1 MVRMMTWEQLQA
13 VQPVAMK
20 MIQNSLVKDRVA
32 HAYLFEGERGTGKR
46 DAGYLLVKS
55 LFCEQPLDDYIPC
68 GECINCKRI
77 TNGNHPDVHII
88 EPDGLSIKKGQIQE
102 LQAEF
107 NKTGVESRQK
117 LYMITHADKMT
128 VNAANSLLKFLEEP
142 HAGTIAILLTE
153 QAHRM
158 LPTILSRCQ
167 LISFKPLPPV
177 VLKENLQKEGVHPHA
192 APLLA
197 SVTNNFQEALELNNE
212 EWFAQARKIVL
223 KLYEGLKKSPLQ
235 AMVGLQ
241 DGWFEHF
248 KEKPQLER
256 GLELLLLIYKDL
268 LYIQIDMGEQ
278 LVYPD
283 LRNMLETDA
292 LHTSTRRLSE
302 QMTAIL
308 EAKRKLN
315 SNMNPQLLIEQLVL
329 ELQGGSSI
337 V

>member
-1 MVRMMTWEQLQA
+1 MTWEQLQS

-32 HAYLFEGERGTGKR
+32 HAYLFEGERGTGKK
-46 DAGYLLVKS
+46 DAGTLLIKS
-55 LFCEQPLDDYIPC
+55 IFCDHPSKDYIPC
-68 GECINCKRI
+68 DECINCKRI
-77 TNGNHPDVHII
+77 TNGNHPDVHMI

-107 NKTGVESRQK
+107 NKTGVESKKK
-117 LYMITHADKMT
+117 LYMISHADKMT

-142 HAGTIAILLTE
+142 HSGTIAILLTE
-153 QAHRM
+153 QAHRI

-167 LISFKPLPPV
+167 LISFKPLPPSI
-177 VLKENLQKEGVHPHA
+177 LKENLKQEGVHPHF

-197 SVTNNFQEALELNNE
+197 SITNNFQEALDLNNE

-241 DGWFEHF
+241 DGWFDHF

-256 GLELLLLIYKDL
+256 GLELMLLIYKDL
-268 LYIQIDMGEQ
+268 LYIQVGKGEQ
-278 LVYPD
+278 IVYPD
-283 LRNMLETDA
+283 YRQMLETDA
-292 LHTSTRRLSE
+292 LQTSARRLSE

-315 SNMNPQLLIEQLVL
+315 SNMNPQLLMEQLVL
-329 ELQGGSSI
+329 ELQGGSSF